1 MHDEEH
7 WMLCVMT
14 SVLSTAR
21 GSQTSPD
28 LPPELETRPR
38 RSHALGPRALGSHLA
53 TVALTDA
60 ALAIRSCF
68 APVQPA
74 GEQKQG
80 RVQSILV
87 RNQPAVEGTPM
98 ALEWQRLPWHTTED
112 DCSHASVMQK
122 NRSTGGIGKSYAL
135 PDGDDADAS

>member
-1 MHDEEH
+1 
-7 WMLCVMT
+7 
-14 SVLSTAR
+14 
-21 GSQTSPD
+21 
-28 LPPELETRPR
+28 
-38 RSHALGPRALGSHLA
+38 
-53 TVALTDA
+53 VAITDA
-60 ALAIRSCF
+60 ALAIRPCF

-135 PDGDDADAS
+135 PDGDDADASLDRCACHTIEHRDTGHMENVRQR